1 MKHLVQHDLGQE
13 RAKQVAEAAIRSYQ
27 QKFAQYSPQASWVS
41 ESRASISFNVKGMT
55 LSGFLDVQPTTIEMD
70 LDVPFFL
77 KPFKGKALGV
87 IEGEI
92 NEWIAK
98 AKSGAF

>member
-13 RAKQVAEAAIRSYQ
+13 RAKKVAEAAIQSYEE
-27 QKFAQYSPQASWVS
+27 KFAKYSPKASWVTP
-41 ESRASISFNVKGMT
+41 SRAAISFSVKGMT
-55 LSGFLDVQPTTIEMD
+55 LSGFLDVQPSSIEMD

-77 KPFKGKALGV
+77 KPFKGQALGV

-92 NEWIAK
+92 REWIARAK
-98 AKSGAF
+98 AGEV